1 MHWRIAR
8 AKVSRVAHA
17 IHRSEV
23 VNGQA
28 AQSVAAGACT
38 LPLLARMGDTAHVCP
53 ALCNRASSSRR
64 EAQSATLSL
73 RRSPRGS
80 VHLPVAVLVVW
91 IRTPGSEAEA
101 QGEAIVR

>member
-23 VNGQA
+23 VNGQVG
-28 AQSVAAGACT
+28 QSVAASACT
-38 LPLLARMGDTAHVCP
+38 LPLACVGEMARGCP
-53 ALCNRASSSRR
+53 ALCDRASSSRR